1 MKRSVTVGL
10 ALAVFACLVP
20 PSPSFA
26 EEKTIR
32 FDPLWDPALHA
43 AGFAGAAASRL
54 ALEGADRALPDP
66 AELSGFDASL
76 RFDYD
81 EGLSTLS
88 TGASGLAIL
97 WPALFALQ
105 GEREEIFPAAAA
117 CAEALAMTYAAKNAM
132 KALFPKAR
140 PYAYG
145 GGELSAELREEAWE
159 SFPSG
164 HAALAF
170 CAATSF
176 AVLSLELAPEN
187 PATPWLVAGG
197 YGLAAGAGALRVL
210 AGEHFAGDVLAG
222 AALGSGVGWLVTR
235 LRVSR
240 AGAEDGGSEDEAA
253 ELKAAM
259 RGTGPALVVRLGL

>member
-1 MKRSVTVGL
+1 MKRTLATGL
-10 ALAVFACLVP
+10 ALAVLACLVLP
-20 PSPSFA
+20 EPAFA
-26 EEKTIR
+26 EEKTIT
-32 FDPLWDPALHA
+32 FDPLWDPALLA

-54 ALEGADRALPDP
+54 ALDGADRALPDP

-88 TGASGLAIL
+88 TGATGLAIL

-105 GEREEIFPAAAA
+105 GEREEILPAAAA

-176 AVLSLELAPEN
+176 AILSLELAPES

-210 AGEHFAGDVLAG
+210 SGEHFAGDVLAG

-235 LRVSR
+235 LHISR
-240 AGAEDGGSEDEAA
+240 IGAEDGAA

>member
-1 MKRSVTVGL
+1 MKRTLATGL
-10 ALAVFACLVP
+10 ALAVLACLVLP
-20 PSPSFA
+20 EPAFA
-26 EEKTIR
+26 EEKTIT
-32 FDPLWDPALHA
+32 FDPLWDPALLA

-54 ALEGADRALPDP
+54 ALDGADRALPDP

-88 TGASGLAIL
+88 TGATGLAIL

-105 GEREEIFPAAAA
+105 GEREEILPAAAA

-176 AVLSLELAPEN
+176 AVLSLELAPES

-210 AGEHFAGDVLAG
+210 SGEHFAGDVLAG

-235 LRVSR
+235 LHVSR
-240 AGAEDGGSEDEAA
+240 GGAEEGGSVAGAA

>member
-1 MKRSVTVGL
+1 MKRTLAIGL
-10 ALAVFACLVP
+10 ALAVLACFVP
-20 PSPSFA
+20 PEPAFA

-32 FDPLWDPALHA
+32 FDPLWDPALLA

-66 AELSGFDASL
+66 AGLSGFYASL

-88 TGASGLAIL
+88 TGATGLAIL

-117 CAEALAMTYAAKNAM
+117 CAEALALTYAAKNAM

-176 AVLSLELAPEN
+176 AVLSLELAPES

-210 AGEHFAGDVLAG
+210 SGEHFAGDVLAG

-235 LRVSR
+235 LHIQRG
-240 AGAEDGGSEDEAA
+240 GAEAGAA

-259 RGTGPALVVRLGL
+259 RETGPALVVRLGL